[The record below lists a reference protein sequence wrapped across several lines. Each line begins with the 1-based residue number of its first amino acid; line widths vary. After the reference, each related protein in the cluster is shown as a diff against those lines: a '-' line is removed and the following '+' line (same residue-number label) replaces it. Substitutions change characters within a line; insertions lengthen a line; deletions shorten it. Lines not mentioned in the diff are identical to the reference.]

1 MRENREHITRLSSA
15 EARAKAPAA
24 KRQGADALAAL
35 VKQVLEAQLAGA
47 ANLRAIVEAL
57 NARGVSP
64 ATGKRWEVA
73 TVAKVLNDLARIKGQ
88 DETDYA
94 RLDAMTDADI
104 AQAVAEDPDAPPL
117 DIDWTQ
123 ARLSQPPGKDT
134 ITLRLDR
141 DVLDW
146 FRAQGQG
153 YQTRINQVLRTWYD
167 AHAQIKR
174 ERAALATREATKKA
188 AAKRAAATKERA

>member
-24 KRQGADALAAL
+24 KREGADALAAL

-123 ARLSQPPGKDT
+123 ARLSLPPGKDT